1 MAENSPSFVGRAA
14 PEIGLGLCV
23 YNGEPYLSG
32 SLASI
37 LAQEDADFELVIADN
52 CSTDATE
59 EICREAARND
69 PRVRYL
75 RRDRNIGVI
84 ATHNRIVRETRGA
97 FFAWVTSDDEYRK
110 DRLSL
115 LAAALRDRPEASMA
129 FSGAEEVDGEGTLIE
144 VWRTT
149 AATDHPDP
157 IVRLRAKLDFY
168 DETLQFY
175 GLMRR
180 EVLERAMPLQP
191 VVACDRVLLAQLAL
205 LGPMVAVD
213 EPLLWHRNHAGSV
226 SRANHART
234 FRRREAPREN
244 PRWFLPNVEEGRCL
258 VRVINHTPMRPGAR
272 LRAYAAMRPW
282 LRRNAVPMARNLA
295 HVGVGLVRGRSG

>member
-1 MAENSPSFVGRAA
+1 MTEKSPSLVGRAA

-23 YNGEPYLSG
+23 YNGEPYLSE

-37 LAQEDADFELVIADN
+37 LGQRDADFELVIADN

-75 RRDRNIGVI
+75 RRERNVGVI
-84 ATHNRIVRETRGA
+84 ATHNQIIGETRGE
-97 FFAWVTSDDEYRK
+97 FFAWVTSDDQYSS
-110 DRLSL
+110 DRLAL
-115 LAAALRDRPEASMA
+115 LAAALREQPDAAMA
-129 FSGAEEVDGEGTLIE
+129 FSGAEEVDGEGKLIE
-144 VWRTT
+144 VWRNT
-149 AATDHPDP
+149 APTDHPDP
-157 IVRLRAKLDFY
+157 VRRLHSKLVHY

-180 EVLERAMPLQP
+180 SVLERAMPLQP
-191 VVACDRVLLAQLAL
+191 IVACDRVLIAQLAL
-205 LGPMVAVD
+205 LGPLIAVN

-226 SRANHART
+226 SRANASRT
-234 FRRREAPREN
+234 FRRREAPHEN

-258 VRVINHTPMRPGAR
+258 LRVIRHTPMSRGER
-272 LRAYAAMRPW
+272 MRAYAAMRPW
-282 LRRNAVPMARNLA
+282 LRRNAVPMARNVA
-295 HVGVGLVRGRSG
+295 HVAVGLVRGGKV